1 MSVSINNLFNY
12 SRSLPPPFD
21 TVTNKRVKVAS
32 MYGEKT
38 ESTLCGS
45 VIKAVHALCRC
56 MNGTGEGAVGMIDA
70 YKSVAEYKS
79 SVGPDA
85 YHLVVFDAA
94 SGSALASVYDKNTE
108 LIEQYVAHPS
118 QRDGAAIF
126 FALMPFLMSDA
137 EFDETFQEYYD
148 QFIAG

>member
-38 ESTLCGS
+38 ESTLCGFRHQGS
-45 VIKAVHALCRC
+45 TRLVPVHERNWRRGC
-56 MNGTGEGAVGMIDA
+56 GMIDA
-70 YKSVAEYKS
+70 NKSVAEYKS

-85 YHLVVFDAA
+85 YHLVVFDA
-94 SGSALASVYDKNTE
+94 STGSDCLPACYVKNTE
-108 LIEQYVAHPS
+108 MIEQYACAS
-118 QRDGAAIF
+118 QSAVGTAIF
-126 FALMPFLMSDA
+126 FAFNAAPA
-137 EFDETFQEYYD
+137 V
-148 QFIAG
+148 